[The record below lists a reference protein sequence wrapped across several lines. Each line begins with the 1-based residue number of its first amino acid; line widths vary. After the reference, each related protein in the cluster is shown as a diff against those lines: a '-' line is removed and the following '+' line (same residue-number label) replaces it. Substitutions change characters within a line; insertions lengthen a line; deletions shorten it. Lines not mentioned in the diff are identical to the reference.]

1 MNITEKIVQLK
12 LNIQQH
18 QAQIKILYGKIKK
31 LEKYNVN
38 SNDNIPNDNVP
49 NDNSNDTV
57 NSNVNVFC
65 FDKVIKPSK
74 KNENLKEF
82 I

>member
-1 MNITEKIVQLK
+1 MLLYNLYILMNITEKIVQLK

-49 NDNSNDTV
+49 KV
-57 NSNVNVFC
+57 NSNVDVFC
-65 FDKVIKPSK
+65 SDKVK
-74 KNENLKEF
+74 KNDN

>member
-1 MNITEKIVQLK
+1 MNIIKKIEQLK

-18 QAQIKILYGKIKK
+18 QAQIQILNKEIKILQTFKSNNSV
-31 LEKYNVN
+31 ENVE
-38 SNDNIPNDNVP
+38 ND
-49 NDNSNDTV
+49 V

-74 KNENLKEF
+74 KTENLKEF